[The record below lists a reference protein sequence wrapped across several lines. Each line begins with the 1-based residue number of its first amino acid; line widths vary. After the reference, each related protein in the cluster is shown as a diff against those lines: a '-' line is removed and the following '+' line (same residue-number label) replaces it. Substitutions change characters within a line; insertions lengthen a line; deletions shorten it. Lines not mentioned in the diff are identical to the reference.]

1 MKGRYHYTMAY
12 QIIDP
17 RTWIALGYKR
27 RSREDV
33 EAERYGKHETL
44 AKQHRLIELIAKDEY
59 DQEIVEWF
67 EEIESGETIEGRPE
81 FKRLLKDLLA
91 DRWKA
96 KAQGKRM
103 ALFAKEPS
111 RLGRG
116 GGADRDRIINA
127 LKVSKTYFVTPEKVY
142 DPDNPKDMKL
152 LRKELEDASEEREQS
167 VYRLTNGVKDA
178 VREGCYMGGVE
189 PYGWRR
195 VRINRKW
202 QLEQDPVEHPR
213 LMTFYDLVD
222 YEDYTVGDVKRYAEE
237 HGWPNPS
244 GGKVWKKQT
253 LRDMLCSD
261 VNAGYVSHGK
271 HKTVEGADEVT
282 LDPIKVRRVVGEDD
296 PDFVRAVGL
305 HMGKGT
311 ISMERLERVRRKIH
325 RRLPT
330 NDDKSLKNVLSHIL
344 RCGNCGYAMIR
355 RRQCS
360 RRYKAVKETGKPYV
374 RFEHPDDVGTTCRC
388 KGAPYD
394 EVMNCLV
401 SALKV
406 KYEGLEV
413 LLTDEGKQRD
423 RKRIEKRIAR
433 LERDLRGAQA
443 ACDKIKYAWETD
455 RYSDEEF
462 DERIAIARANVDAL
476 EKRIAEDRKGLPDES
491 TIKAQMVL
499 CSEILDTLLD
509 ETLDA
514 KAKNDML
521 REWIDHIDYYN
532 DAPPRVRRNEI
543 RLDIFFA

>member
-1 MKGRYHYTMAY
+1 MAY

-17 RTWIALGYKR
+17 RIWIAVAYKR

-59 DQEIVEWF
+59 DVKITEWF
-67 EEIESGETIEGRPE
+67 EEIESGETIAGRPE

-142 DPDNPKDMKL
+142 DPENPKDMKL

-167 VYRLTNGVKDA
+167 VWRLTNGVKDA

-189 PYGWRR
+189 PYGWKR

-202 QLEQDPVEHPR
+202 TLEPDPVEHPR

-222 YEDYTVGDVKRYAEE
+222 YEDYKVFDVKLYAEE
-237 HGWPNPS
+237 HGWPNPK
-244 GGKVWKKQT
+244 GGAIWKKQT
-253 LRDMLCSD
+253 LRDMLCND

-271 HKTVEGADEVT
+271 HKTVEDADEHT
-282 LDPIKVRRVVGEDD
+282 LDPIKVRREVGEDD
-296 PDFVRAVGL
+296 PDYVKAEGL
-305 HMGKGT
+305 HMGNGT

-325 RRLPT
+325 TGLPT

-344 RCGNCGYAMIR
+344 RCGECKYAMIR
-355 RRQCS
+355 RQQTS
-360 RRYKAVKETGKPYV
+360 RRYKAVKDSGKPYV
-374 RFEHPDDVGTTCRC
+374 RFEHPDDVETTCRC

-401 SALKV
+401 HALKV
-406 KYEGLEV
+406 KYAGLEV
-413 LLTDEGKQRD
+413 LLTDEGKRKD

-433 LERDLRGAQA
+433 LEKDLSVALA

-462 DERIAIARANVDAL
+462 DARIEVARANVKSI
-476 EKRIAEDRKGLPDES
+476 EESIAREREDLPDES
-491 TIKAQMVL
+491 SIRAEMYMCTKI
-499 CSEILDTLLD
+499 IDTLLD

-514 KAKNDML
+514 GTKNEML
-521 REWIDHIDYYN
+521 REWIDHIYYWN
-532 DAPPRVRRNEI
+532 DAPPRVRWNKI
-543 RLDIFFA
+543 RLDISFVE